1 MPVAAGKALA
11 ATGNTE
17 TGNTEAEQSP
27 ARIYAIPQIAI
38 VLPKNQEVD
47 HLATDDLLGEAD
59 VYWTYGKWHD
69 AMQIYEWW
77 ISSNGTGPTLAGSDR
92 NEVAL
97 HAVALQAVA
106 LQAVARK
113 YLDCAAKAMD
123 FDAFYRMM
131 RKLIDLQVE
140 QAFLQDMVVFGLM
153 RDPGNFDLIGLAEVV
168 EVEESRII
176 SIAQKVVN
184 AEKTPGQRKSDLW
197 KRNRNDAGR
206 LAAGGLAAGWLAAD
220 GLAAVAAEGTYTNH
234 GSGCALVVATSAK
247 DYQDMLGFG
256 SHQARA
262 LSARALSAQLFGIL
276 CGADFLDDSAAVVDH
291 WKIESVMAHL
301 RREMESRPMKLTVYV
316 DYLRI
321 AHGEGLR
328 DEYAEALLALFSV
341 LLSANAGSGLRRRLL
356 ASGRLLGH
364 HWIFDFL
371 SGSQGREFMAVAHKV
386 RDCRQSACG
395 ASAADMQARRLQA
408 TTSVYVPEKAWAKS
422 PEWSLPLVLEKE
434 QLTDA

>member
-1 MPVAAGKALA
+1 MKLFGFKFGSVPVGMLPARAAGKALA

-17 TGNTEAEQSP
+17 KCFSTSVSGEAEQSP
-27 ARIYAIPQIAI
+27 ARIYAIPQVTIA
-38 VLPKNQEVD
+38 LPKNQEVD
-47 HLATDDLLGEAD
+47 SLAADDLLGEAD

-77 ISSNGTGPTLAGSDR
+77 IGNNGSGPA
-92 NEVAL
+92 NE
-97 HAVALQAVA
+97 VA

-131 RKLIDLQVE
+131 RRLIDQQVD
-140 QAFLQDMVVFGLM
+140 QAFLQDMVIFGLM
-153 RDPGNFDLIGLAEVV
+153 RDPGNFDLIGLAEAV
-168 EVEESRII
+168 EVEESRVI
-176 SIAQKVVN
+176 SIAQKVVD

-206 LAAGGLAAGWLAAD
+206 LAADTSSPNGPSP
-220 GLAAVAAEGTYTNH
+220 EQT
-234 GSGCALVVATSAK
+234 GSGMPLVVATNAK

-256 SHQARA
+256 SHQ
-262 LSARALSAQLFGIL
+262 AQLFGIL

-301 RREMESRPMKLTVYV
+301 RREMEARPMQLTVYV

-328 DEYAEALLALFSV
+328 DEYAEVLLALFSV

-356 ASGRLLGH
+356 ASGRLLGQ

-386 RDCRQSACG
+386 QV
-395 ASAADMQARRLQA
+395 
-408 TTSVYVPEKAWAKS
+408 TPSVYVPEKAWAKS
-422 PEWSLPLVLEKE
+422 PEWSLPLVLERE
-434 QLTDA
+434 HDDA

>member
-1 MPVAAGKALA
+1 M
-11 ATGNTE
+11 
-17 TGNTEAEQSP
+17 
-27 ARIYAIPQIAI
+27 
-38 VLPKNQEVD
+38 
-47 HLATDDLLGEAD
+47 ATDDLLGEAD

-77 ISSNGTGPTLAGSDR
+77 IGNNGAGPA
-92 NEVAL
+92 NE
-97 HAVALQAVA
+97 VA

-131 RKLIDLQVE
+131 RRLIDLQVE

-153 RDPGNFDLIGLAEVV
+153 RDPGNFDLIGLAEAV
-168 EVEESRII
+168 EVEESRVI
-176 SIAQKVVN
+176 SIAQKVVD
-184 AEKTPGQRKSDLW
+184 AEKTPSQRKSDLW

-206 LAAGGLAAGWLAAD
+206 LAAGTGSAGTHLQDTILPTAS
-220 GLAAVAAEGTYTNH
+220 H
-234 GSGCALVVATSAK
+234 GPGCALVVATSAK

-256 SHQARA
+256 SHH
-262 LSARALSAQLFGIL
+262 AQLFGIL

-301 RREMESRPMKLTVYV
+301 RREMEARPMKLTVYV

-328 DEYAEALLALFSV
+328 DEYAEVLLALFSV

-356 ASGRLLGH
+356 ASGRLLGQ

-371 SGSQGREFMAVAHKV
+371 SGSKGREFMTVARKV
-386 RDCRQSACG
+386 QDCRLQVG
-395 ASAADMQARRLQA
+395 RLQA
-408 TTSVYVPEKAWAKS
+408 ATSVYVPEKAWVKS
-422 PEWSLPLVLEKE
+422 TEWSLPLVLVLEKE
-434 QLTDA
+434 NVDA